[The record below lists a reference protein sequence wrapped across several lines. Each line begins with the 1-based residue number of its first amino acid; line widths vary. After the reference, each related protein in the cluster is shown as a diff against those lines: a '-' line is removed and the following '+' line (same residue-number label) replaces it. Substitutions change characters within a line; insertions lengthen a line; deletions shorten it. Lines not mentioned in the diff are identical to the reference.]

1 MESLRRSVDL
11 NPDLVPAWNKM
22 GVVVL
27 HLNQQDQARQAL
39 KAIGY
44 RLTEFYLVPPG
55 LPTPGFHEKPLR
67 LPICW
72 WNFQLPPEA
81 LVRMPEVEP
90 PPSLVKDHVTF
101 GSLNNFFK
109 LNPIT
114 RDA

>member
-55 LPTPGFHEKPLR
+55 LPTPVFHEKPLR

-90 PPSLVKDHVTF
+90 PPSLVKDHITF

>member
-1 MESLRRSVDL
+1 MDL

-55 LPTPGFHEKPLR
+55 LPTPGFHENPLR

-72 WNFQLPPEA
+72 WNSSCRPKHWCACPRWNRRPLWLRIISPLA
-81 LVRMPEVEP
+81 
-90 PPSLVKDHVTF
+90 
-101 GSLNNFFK
+101 
-109 LNPIT
+109 
-114 RDA
+114 A